1 MLDWRTICD
10 MALSATERLAA
21 FVRDHPLLALCVACL
36 GTRLDLDL
44 DTATVAFAEVALR
57 PGYYIQRDTC
67 LDCGRMDLLLVLK
80 EERTPC

>member
-1 MLDWRTICD
+1 

-36 GTRLDLDL
+36 GTRLDLDF

-57 PGYYIQRDTC
+57 RGYDLQRDLC
-67 LDCGRMDLLLVLK
+67 LDCGKTDLLLVLK
-80 EERTPC
+80 T